1 MNQNDITKG
10 HANNQNDISNKSHIL
25 YGLFVNP
32 LEKTLFVSVKK
43 IEKIVAAIY
52 LVTDVMD
59 KSLALTESLRKDSL
73 ELLTT
78 AYGLLTSKEG
88 VSRGSLTRVSIRLD
102 QVISLVHIGSIS
114 HHISQMNADIIVNE
128 LTKLVDIFSDEA
140 SKLAT
145 QEQAFIVSS
154 VPMSQPL
161 ISGDIMRDTAF
172 DEVVARYQ
180 SKRHQNDIKTTL
192 LHQNDISK
200 DISKI
205 KTTFQKDT
213 IKSPLKI
220 SDKLDRKQE
229 ILNVIKSKGV
239 CTLADIKSM
248 VTDCSDKTLQREVNT
263 LVEMN
268 VVRKEGNKRWTT
280 YQISKN

>member
-10 HANNQNDISNKSHIL
+10 HYNSQNDISNKSHIL
-25 YGLFVNP
+25 YGLFTNP

-43 IEKIVAAIY
+43 IEKIVAATY

-88 VSRGSLTRVSIRLD
+88 VSRGSLTRVSVRLD
-102 QVISLVHIGSIS
+102 QVISLVHIGSIA

-192 LHQNDISK
+192 LHQNDIVK
-200 DISKI
+200 DVTKI
-205 KTTFQKDT
+205 KTTYQKDI
-213 IKSPLKI
+213 IKSSLKMN
-220 SDKLDRKQE
+220 DKLDRKQE

-239 CTLADIKSM
+239 CTLADIKGM

-268 VVRKEGNKRWTT
+268 VVKKEGNKRWTT
-280 YQISKN
+280 YQLAKN